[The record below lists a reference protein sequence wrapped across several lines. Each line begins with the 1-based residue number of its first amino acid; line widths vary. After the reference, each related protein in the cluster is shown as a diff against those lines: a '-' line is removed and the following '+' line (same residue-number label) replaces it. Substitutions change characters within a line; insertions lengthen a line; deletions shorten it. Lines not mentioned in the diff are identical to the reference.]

1 MLFSS
6 FFRASSCSS
15 FFIVLLTG
23 CGGSSDSSPSPSN
36 PTPPVSYSMSLAW
49 KAPISRMD
57 GSSLSLNDVAG
68 YKIYMGKS
76 ESNLDLVKTIDDPL
90 TLTTEITG
98 LSQGKYYFAIST
110 YDSENLVSPLSNT
123 LIREF

>member
-1 MLFSS
+1 MLFSA
-6 FFRASSCSS
+6 FFRAGSYSSCL
-15 FFIVLLTG
+15 IVLLTG

-36 PTPPVSYSMSLAW
+36 PTPPVSYSMNLAW

-76 ESNLDLVKTIDDPL
+76 ESNLDLVKTIEDPQ
-90 TLTTEITG
+90 TLSTEITD
-98 LSQGKYYFAIST
+98 LSQGKYYFAIAT